1 MQTTSTR
8 WGCEGLNS
16 ENFSW
21 TSILKQSEEEREAIA
36 EAERKAKKRRL
47 MAMGLAGKF
56 TEIIYIG
63 WFFDWP
69 ELSGYIINPIEKVS
83 EGVAFSHF

>member
-8 WGCEGLNS
+8 WGGEGLNS

-47 MAMGLAGKF
+47 MAMGLAGED
-56 TEIIYIG
+56 TEIIYNNI
-63 WFFDWP
+63 
-69 ELSGYIINPIEKVS
+69 LKNLL
-83 EGVAFSHF
+83 FSP

>member
-8 WGCEGLNS
+8 WGGEGLNG

-47 MAMGLAGKF
+47 MAMGLAGED
-56 TEIIYIG
+56 TEIIYNNI
-63 WFFDWP
+63 
-69 ELSGYIINPIEKVS
+69 LKNLL
-83 EGVAFSHF
+83 FSP

>member
-8 WGCEGLNS
+8 WGGEGFND

-47 MAMGLAGKF
+47 MAMGLAGED
-56 TEIIYIG
+56 TENIYII
-63 WFFDWP
+63 
-69 ELSGYIINPIEKVS
+69 SS
-83 EGVAFSHF
+83 

>member
-8 WGCEGLNS
+8 WGGKGLNS
-16 ENFSW
+16 ENW

-47 MAMGLAGKF
+47 MAMGLAGED
-56 TEIIYIG
+56 TEIIYII
-63 WFFDWP
+63 
-69 ELSGYIINPIEKVS
+69 SS
-83 EGVAFSHF
+83 

>member
-8 WGCEGLNS
+8 WGGEGLNS

-21 TSILKQSEEEREAIA
+21 TSILKQGEEEREAIA

-47 MAMGLAGKF
+47 MAMGLAGGD
-56 TEIIYIG
+56 T
-63 WFFDWP
+63 
-69 ELSGYIINPIEKVS
+69 
-83 EGVAFSHF
+83 

>member
-8 WGCEGLNS
+8 WGGEGLNG
-16 ENFSW
+16 ENLSW

-47 MAMGLAGKF
+47 MAMGLAGEDPEF
-56 TEIIYIG
+56 IYTISSITCCRY
-63 WFFDWP
+63 
-69 ELSGYIINPIEKVS
+69 EAVS
-83 EGVAFSHF
+83 DQGPV

>member
-1 MQTTSTR
+1 MQYQLPR
-8 WGCEGLNS
+8 LVHVEPAKRGRGADYKYKVGGEGLNG

-47 MAMGLAGKF
+47 MAMGLAGED
-56 TEIIYIG
+56 TEFLSDPSPIIG
-63 WFFDWP
+63 
-69 ELSGYIINPIEKVS
+69 N
-83 EGVAFSHF
+83 ACH

>member
-1 MQTTSTR
+1 MQYQLPR
-8 WGCEGLNS
+8 LVHVEPAKRGRGADYKYKVGWGGEGLNG

-47 MAMGLAGKF
+47 MAMGLAGED
-56 TEIIYIG
+56 TETIYII
-63 WFFDWP
+63 
-69 ELSGYIINPIEKVS
+69 SS
-83 EGVAFSHF
+83 

>member
-8 WGCEGLNS
+8 WGGGGEGLNG

-21 TSILKQSEEEREAIA
+21 MSILKQSEEEREAIA

-47 MAMGLAGKF
+47 MAMGLAGQH
-56 TEIIYIG
+56 TEIIYII
-63 WFFDWP
+63 
-69 ELSGYIINPIEKVS
+69 SS
-83 EGVAFSHF
+83 

>member
-8 WGCEGLNS
+8 WGGEGLNG

-47 MAMGLAGKF
+47 MAMGLAGEDPEF
-56 TEIIYIG
+56 IYII
-63 WFFDWP
+63 
-69 ELSGYIINPIEKVS
+69 SYITYCRYVICDIDINV
-83 EGVAFSHF
+83 

>member
-8 WGCEGLNS
+8 WGGEGLNG

-47 MAMGLAGKF
+47 MAMGLAGEDPEF
-56 TEIIYIG
+56 IYII
-63 WFFDWP
+63 
-69 ELSGYIINPIEKVS
+69 SSITCCRYVICYIDINV
-83 EGVAFSHF
+83 